1 VPVLLKVEGP
11 AEPQIERMKVVCEG
25 FIAKF
30 GEKPLRPLEIRKCR
44 IRSGSKAK

>member
-1 VPVLLKVEGP
+1 LDGQ
-11 AEPQIERMKVVCEG
+11 AEIRNKG